1 MNTMVLQYLFL
12 ILCRGELCAR
22 TVGTNNTIRPQKSVL
37 VDAMTQYIDYIIGA
51 GNELIDVV
59 VPYLPTTEEEKVMLK
74 DQQSNVLADLWS
86 TLMATSAMEGRRI
99 VVLATG
105 FGCHGLVAFLNEKQK
120 EVPRYLSS
128 VTLVLGDETM
138 PMVTKK
144 LSPWYIENSFVM
156 ASDDH
161 PIWERASQKMNSRTG
176 NLLRTGMY
184 CRDST

>member
-1 MNTMVLQYLFL
+1 
-12 ILCRGELCAR
+12 
-22 TVGTNNTIRPQKSVL
+22 
-37 VDAMTQYIDYIIGA
+37 MTQYVDYIINA

-86 TLMATSAMEGRRI
+86 TLVATSAMDGRRI

-128 VTLVLGDETM
+128 VTLILGDDTM

-144 LSPWYIENSFVM
+144 LSTWYIENSFVM

-161 PIWERASQKMNSRTG
+161 PIWERTSQKMNSRTG
-176 NLLRTGMY
+176 NLLRTGM
-184 CRDST
+184 CNCSCEKHVV